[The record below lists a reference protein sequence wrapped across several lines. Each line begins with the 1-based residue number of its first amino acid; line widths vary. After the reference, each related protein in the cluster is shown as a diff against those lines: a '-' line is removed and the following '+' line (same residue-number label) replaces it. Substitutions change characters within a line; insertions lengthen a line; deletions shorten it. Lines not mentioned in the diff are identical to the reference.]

1 MNRKLLPYERGLC
14 QQLGLSEDEYLLFL
28 AAQKDY
34 SISEVERR
42 EELRG
47 EPVSIVLAVVGIL
60 FQVASALL
68 APKPESNPSGNIS
81 GSYGIKATP
90 RALGLTAR
98 RS

>member
-34 SISEVERR
+34 SISEVERQ

-47 EPVSIVLAVVGIL
+47 MPVSVIIAVVGIL
-60 FQVASALL
+60 FQVASMLL
-68 APKPESNPSGNIS
+68 APKPEQPKQKNRGQ
-81 GSYGIKATP
+81 
-90 RALGLTAR
+90 
-98 RS
+98 

>member
-34 SISEVERR
+34 SLSEDERQA
-42 EELRG
+42 ELRG
-47 EPVSIVLAVVGIL
+47 EPVSIIMAVVGIL

-68 APKPESNPSGNIS
+68 APKPEKPKFQAQRRDRTFAPR
-81 GSYGIKATP
+81 YGFNSTQ
-90 RALGLTAR
+90 
-98 RS
+98 